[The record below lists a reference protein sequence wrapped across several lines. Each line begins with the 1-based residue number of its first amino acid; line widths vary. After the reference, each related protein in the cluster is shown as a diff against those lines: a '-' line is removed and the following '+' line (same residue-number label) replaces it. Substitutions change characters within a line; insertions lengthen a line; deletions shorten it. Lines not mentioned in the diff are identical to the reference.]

1 MPLIKSR
8 FVQFE
13 GLVRFLGGN
22 ISINSGS
29 STSHSESVKLLEYG
43 IVTALE
49 DDNDF
54 TSFHQKMS
62 NGFYKK
68 KLMDIENGIPS
79 SGKGLENVWRR
90 RPSGNWYMLTKLG
103 STTERSILMATV
115 RLGNVSMPWSWA
127 SAPKESVGLQHSSK
141 GYFLLPWHFLAPVTE
156 SYSRGG

>member
-49 DDNDF
+49 DDDNF
-54 TSFHQKMS
+54 TSFQQKMS
-62 NGFYKK
+62 NGFY
-68 KLMDIENGIPS
+68 IQFS
-79 SGKGLENVWRR
+79 
-90 RPSGNWYMLTKLG
+90 
-103 STTERSILMATV
+103 
-115 RLGNVSMPWSWA
+115 
-127 SAPKESVGLQHSSK
+127 
-141 GYFLLPWHFLAPVTE
+141 
-156 SYSRGG
+156 

>member
-62 NGFYKK
+62 NRFY
-68 KLMDIENGIPS
+68 N
-79 SGKGLENVWRR
+79 
-90 RPSGNWYMLTKLG
+90 
-103 STTERSILMATV
+103 
-115 RLGNVSMPWSWA
+115 
-127 SAPKESVGLQHSSK
+127 HS
-141 GYFLLPWHFLAPVTE
+141 H
-156 SYSRGG
+156 

>member
-54 TSFHQKMS
+54 TSFHKKMS
-62 NGFYKK
+62 NRFYKSYVA
-68 KLMDIENGIPS
+68 LS
-79 SGKGLENVWRR
+79 
-90 RPSGNWYMLTKLG
+90 
-103 STTERSILMATV
+103 
-115 RLGNVSMPWSWA
+115 
-127 SAPKESVGLQHSSK
+127 
-141 GYFLLPWHFLAPVTE
+141 LLRHKD
-156 SYSRGG
+156 